1 VRSKFI
7 QLNDRIL
14 TGAALAIIACLI
26 VWSSAF
32 LRFDSFCYDLGR
44 ALSFK
49 PAPSN
54 IVIVAIDDASIN
66 SLGRWPWSRIVHAE
80 LVRKLSA
87 AHPRV
92 IGLDLVF
99 SEPEPNNPNVDAVFA
114 GAIGQA
120 KNVVMPILLEQSYIG
135 SSVKQRMP
143 IPSFAYQAAML
154 GYEHFSLD
162 SDGIA
167 RSFYLWEGLST
178 DGLSATGLPHFSQS
192 VLQVANSLPSGFD
205 VNPPTIKVADPI
217 ALGQGRFVSAQ
228 LVSSQQRKINFLGRS
243 EHFQRISY
251 AKVLSGDYSS
261 GFFKDKIVLV
271 GATAIGLS
279 DVVQT
284 PVSSISQPMSGV
296 EFHANI
302 IAAMQHDKL
311 VIDTPLWLTTLIS
324 ILLATLPLLWLPKL
338 TLIKS
343 LLSIG
348 CYFSLVMV
356 LAVSLPHVLNIWVPP
371 SGALVAILLA
381 YPIWNWRKL
390 DSAQGF
396 LDVEL
401 QSLRDE
407 LASLGMEQ
415 EDTIVDLDED
425 PLQARLLK
433 VKLTVKHLREL
444 HRGRSDTLA
453 FISHDIRAPLG
464 AAMMLLDQFDA
475 NKYSERMRRMLGRAY
490 NMSESFLQAS
500 RAEMANVNKFHG
512 LDMVG
517 VVQQAVDDV
526 YDVAIAKQLKLETYL
541 PEDGLWVRGDFGLLL
556 RTVSNILLN
565 AVTYSPIGATITIL
579 LESDQQLLTLKIKD
593 QGPGIPASKVS
604 KIFRRFSRADAE
616 HQSREGS
623 GLGLYFVNVTI
634 KKHHGTVAVQSKLG
648 HGAMFIVTLPLER
661 RRGDNPVENDRRV
674 EEKTLFND
682 TI

>member
-1 VRSKFI
+1 MRSKFI
-7 QLNDRIL
+7 QLSDRVF
-14 TGAALAIIACLI
+14 TGVVLALIACLI
-26 VWSSAF
+26 AWSGAF
-32 LRFDSFCYDLGR
+32 LRFDNFCYDLGR
-44 ALSFK
+44 TLSFK

-54 IVIVAIDDASIN
+54 IVIVAIDEASLN

-80 LVRKLSA
+80 LVSKLSA

-99 SEPEPNNPNVDAVFA
+99 SEPELHNPNVDTVFA
-114 GAIGQA
+114 DAIRQA
-120 KNVVMPILLEQSYIG
+120 KNVVMPISLEQSYIG
-135 SSVKQRMP
+135 SGIKQRMP
-143 IPSFAYQAAML
+143 FSSFANQAAML
-154 GYEHFSLD
+154 GYVNFSLD
-162 SDGIA
+162 SGGIA
-167 RSFYLWEGLST
+167 RSFYLWEGLSA

-192 VLQVANSLPSGFD
+192 VLQIANSLSPGVD
-205 VNPPTIKVADPI
+205 VTPPTLKVADPI
-217 ALGQGRFVSAQ
+217 ALEQGGYVSGR
-228 LVSSQQRKINFLGRS
+228 LVSFQQRKINFLGPP

-251 AKVLSGDYSS
+251 AKVLSGDFSP

-271 GATAIGLS
+271 GATVPALGDALP
-279 DVVQT
+279 T
-284 PVSSISQPMSGV
+284 PVSTISQPMPGV

-302 IAAMQHDKL
+302 IAAMQQDKL
-311 VIDTPLWLTTLIS
+311 VVDAPLWITTLIS
-324 ILLATLPLLWLPKL
+324 ILLATLPLLWLPKFTPLRSML
-338 TLIKS
+338 TIA
-343 LLSIG
+343 
-348 CYFSLVMV
+348 CYFAIVMTFV
-356 LAVSLPHVLNIWVPP
+356 VILPHVLNVWVPP
-371 SGALVAILLA
+371 AGALVAILLA
-381 YPIWNWRKL
+381 YPIWNWRKQ

-415 EDTIVDLDED
+415 EDTIVDLHED

-433 VKLTVKHLREL
+433 VKLTAKHLREL

-464 AAMMLLDQFDA
+464 AAMMLLDQFEV
-475 NKYSERMRRMLGRAY
+475 NKYSERMKRMLGRAY

-517 VVQQAVDDV
+517 LVQQAVDDV
-526 YDVAIAKQLKLETYL
+526 YEVAVAKQLKLETHL
-541 PEDGLWVRGDFGLLL
+541 PEDSLWVRGDFGLLL

-565 AVTYSPIGATITIL
+565 AVNYSPIGATITVV
-579 LESDQQLLTLKIKD
+579 LESDHQLLTLKIKD

-604 KIFRRFSRADAE
+604 KIFKRFSRADAE

-661 RRGDNPVENDRRV
+661 RRGNNPVENDRRTEV
-674 EEKTLFND
+674 KSLFND